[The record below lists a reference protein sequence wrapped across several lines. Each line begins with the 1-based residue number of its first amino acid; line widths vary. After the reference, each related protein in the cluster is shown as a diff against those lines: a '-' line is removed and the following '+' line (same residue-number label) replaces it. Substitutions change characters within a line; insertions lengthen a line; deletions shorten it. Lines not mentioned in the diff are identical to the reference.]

1 MILLSITWTIWI
13 AIGLVLL
20 LFVFGFRLYIR
31 SMVYGQRRLRE
42 GISKK
47 TQELRKETERA
58 VRSEKIKEEFLA
70 NMSHEIRTP
79 MNAVVGLVNLLLEKD
94 PKPDQLQYLKTLKH
108 SANHLL
114 AVINDILDI
123 SRIEAG
129 KLPILESVFN
139 IRDLMESLKTMLE
152 FRASGKGLQ
161 LQVEVHPDLSEFV
174 FGDDTRINQILVNL
188 GSNAVKF
195 TESGSV
201 IIRAEPIESPVSDKG
216 PQDWVRFTVSDTGI
230 GIAPERL
237 PHMFESFTQESN
249 TITRQYG
256 GTGLGL
262 AISKRLAEM
271 LNGRIYAISEP
282 AVGSTFTLEI
292 PLAAAAP
299 QNETEK
305 DRIQDLVF
313 PDNLHILLA
322 EDDAFNQMV
331 AVDTLE
337 NYIPGVR
344 IRVAPNGKEAVVMQ
358 REDPADLILMDIQMP
373 IMDGLEASQLIRK
386 EEELQG
392 RPRTPI
398 LAMTANVLPIYL
410 EKSLAAG
417 MNGMIPKPFQIDD
430 LLRQIQNNLP

>member
-20 LFVFGFRLYIR
+20 LFIFGFRLYIR

-373 IMDGLEASQLIRK
+373 IMDGLEASQ
-386 EEELQG
+386 G
-392 RPRTPI
+392 D
-398 LAMTANVLPIYL
+398 
-410 EKSLAAG
+410 AACH
-417 MNGMIPKPFQIDD
+417 
-430 LLRQIQNNLP
+430 RR

>member
-20 LFVFGFRLYIR
+20 LFIFGFRLYIR